1 MFKLKRILVP
11 TDFSEHSDSAVEK
24 AVELAAQHNAK
35 VTLLHVI
42 EENIRQCAIDYY
54 VDYCL
59 SDDFVTQFEDE
70 VVKAA
75 TDRLQKQVRALMDA
89 KKADISF
96 EIRKGL
102 PAEIILDEQA
112 RTGFDLIVI
121 GSHGRTGSAN
131 YPLGSVADKVVRTA
145 KCPVLV
151 DRI

>member
-11 TDFSEHSDSAVEK
+11 TDFSPYSDAAVEM

-75 TDRLQKQVRALMDA
+75 TDRLQKQVRALKDA

-96 EIRKGL
+96 EVGKGL
-102 PAEIILDEQA
+102 PAEVILDEQA
-112 RTGFDLIVI
+112 KTGFDLIVI
-121 GSHGRTGSAN
+121 GSHGRTGSAK